1 MADTDAGLADNGL
14 ADNGLAASG
23 TTGATASGTA
33 SATAGATA
41 GAAESGIDAPITG
54 VTVFRDGARVVRTGR
69 VTVQAGLRPV
79 LIASLPESA
88 DPASVRVAAR
98 GHGLG
103 LLNVEVQRRVGTE
116 PRRAPLAELRA
127 GVEHW
132 RDTVRRLDDE
142 DAAEQAGLGFLG
154 HLAEAAAT
162 SLARAVSAGRAGYDE
177 LSGMADHLSAST
189 ANALARRR
197 EIAARKR
204 DAQLEFE
211 AAVERL
217 AAAEQVG
224 KPVIFIEVSAL
235 LEAQDATEA
244 EIELSYHVAGASW
257 RPLYDLVLDGE
268 KLTVSYLA
276 EITQRTGEDWP
287 EVALVLSTTRRGQQ
301 QTLPEL
307 SPWYIGRPPPPPR
320 RARATALR
328 MSEAASEWLTGS
340 EPGTAGTAE
349 EMGGPVAPMA
359 VAMPSAKVLAA
370 EVSEGESGAGLL
382 YTVARPLAVPGD
394 GGPHKT
400 LVASFEAD
408 AVLDY
413 VTVPVLAA
421 EAYLRATVTNG
432 PLLLLPGQARIFH
445 GAQFTGETYLEVVAP
460 GEEFEVQLGVDDQ
473 VKVERKLTRRAASKA
488 LIGGTRTIDIGYEIT
503 VQNHHDRKA
512 TVTVQDHIPVSTDG
526 DIKVRTR
533 ETTPPPAK
541 TTDLGELTWNLT
553 LAPGKSAV
561 ITHRFTVEHPAQAT
575 VTGL

>member
-1 MADTDAGLADNGL
+1 MADTDAGLAG
-14 ADNGLAASG
+14 GTSAAG
-23 TTGATASGTA
+23 
-33 SATAGATA
+33 
-41 GAAESGIDAPITG
+41 GIGAPITG
-54 VTVFRDGARVVRTGR
+54 VTVFRDGARVVRTGP
-69 VTVQAGLRPV
+69 VTVEPGLRPV

-103 LLNVEVQRRVGTE
+103 LLNVEVQRQVGTE
-116 PRRAPLAELRA
+116 PGRASLAQLRA
-127 GVEHW
+127 DVEHW
-132 RDTVRRLDDE
+132 RDTVRQLDDE

-177 LSGMADHLSAST
+177 LSGMAGHLSAST
-189 ANALARRR
+189 ANALSRRR

-204 DAQLEFE
+204 VAQRELE

-217 AAAEQVG
+217 SSAERVG
-224 KPVIFIEVSAL
+224 KPITFIEVSAL
-235 LEAQDATEA
+235 LEARDATEA
-244 EIELSYHVAGASW
+244 EIELSYHVSGASW

-268 KLTVSYLA
+268 QLRVSYLA
-276 EITQRTGEDWP
+276 EITQQTGEDWP
-287 EVALVLSTTRRGQQ
+287 EVALMLSTTRRGQQ

-307 SPWYIGRPPPPPR
+307 PTWFIGRPQARSRTAAR
-320 RARATALR
+320 RLPHG
-328 MSEAASEWLTGS
+328 ASPSFTPNFESDYPTG
-340 EPGTAGTAE
+340 E
-349 EMGGPVAPMA
+349 GPAVPMA
-359 VAMPSAKVLAA
+359 AAAGAPPAKVLAA
-370 EVSEGESGAGLL
+370 EVSEGEAGAGLVF
-382 YTVARPLAVPGD
+382 TVARPLAVPGD

-421 EAYLRATVTNG
+421 EAYLRATVSNG

-460 GEEFEVQLGVDDQ
+460 GEEFEVQLGVDEQ
-473 VKVERKLTRRAASKA
+473 VKVERKLIRRTASKA

-503 VQNHHDRKA
+503 VHNHRDRKA

-526 DIKVRTR
+526 DIKVRPR
-533 ETTPPPAK
+533 ETTPPPAE
-541 TTDLGELTWNLT
+541 TSDLGELTWNLS

-561 ITHRFTVEHPAQAT
+561 IAHRFTVEHPAQVT